1 MQSAL
6 ENMSPSVAASSSR
19 GFDTKSPSVSVD
31 EKKKRRM
38 ISNRES
44 ARRSRIRRQKR
55 IVDLANEKALVE
67 KRLVEGYKEYSAISK
82 SHLTLQS
89 ENEILMSEK
98 MRMVQYLKNMHLFL
112 KYISEN
118 CVETKETTINRA
130 DLVCI

>member
-1 MQSAL
+1 
-6 ENMSPSVAASSSR
+6 MSPSVAASSSK
-19 GFDTKSPSVSVD
+19 GSDTKTPSVSVD
-31 EKKKRRM
+31 EKKERRM

-55 IVDLANEKALVE
+55 IVDLANEKAMLE

-82 SHLTLQS
+82 SHLTLKS
-89 ENEILMSEK
+89 ENDILISEK
-98 MRMVQYLKNMHLFL
+98 MRMIQYLKNMHLFL

-118 CVETKETTINRA
+118 CAETNEPTINRA

>member
-1 MQSAL
+1 
-6 ENMSPSVAASSSR
+6 MSPSVAASSSR

-55 IVDLANEKALVE
+55 IVDLANEKALVA